1 MPQSKYACVCSAASD
16 SVAPWTVARQTLL
29 STGFSRQEP
38 WSELPFP
45 PPGHLPN
52 SGMEP
57 VSPGASV
64 LAGKFSTTELKVLRN
79 KVNKQTNKQKMT
91 GRTVGEKMME
101 GP

>member
-1 MPQSKYACVCSAASD
+1 MFD
-16 SVAPWTVARQTLL
+16 SVTPWTVARQTLL

-57 VSPGASV
+57 VSPGASA